1 MNQPTRHLPGLDGLR
16 GIAALVVVFLHGT
29 LFVGNIRYRPDAACL
44 AVDFFFMLSGFVIA
58 HAYDERLAHGMT
70 WRQFM
75 AVRII
80 RLYPMLLLGTAMG
93 AVLFIAAHLAR
104 HGASVMATLLM
115 AAGSFMLLPVGLAAG
130 TVAYPVNIA
139 AWSLF
144 FEFAANALYGSRF
157 GRVGNRHLVA
167 FVVVSGVA
175 MVPMALWGG
184 PYIEIGLGDPA
195 AFLLGFVR
203 VGYPFWVGV
212 LLFRAVDWNR
222 VPKVPIEAIGLTL
235 ALLLLAPVDSALYN
249 LLLVLALFPLIVLF
263 AASAGMGSRTTR
275 ACLALGELSYP
286 LYLVHVPI
294 LRLINWMGDKI
305 HLGLSPWVLIPGGGI
320 LSIVVAHSAAVAFD
334 TLVRGWLSRARNGRE
349 PADAGNP
356 TVRVPG

>member
-104 HGASVMATLLM
+104 HEAGVMATLLM

-144 FEFAANALYGSRF
+144 FEWLFTTVEFPHPTS
-157 GRVGNRHLVA
+157 HLCLIFDGFQDGGCWWQQTVCWL
-167 FVVVSGVA
+167 GV
-175 MVPMALWGG
+175 M
-184 PYIEIGLGDPA
+184 
-195 AFLLGFVR
+195 
-203 VGYPFWVGV
+203 
-212 LLFRAVDWNR
+212 
-222 VPKVPIEAIGLTL
+222 TL
-235 ALLLLAPVDSALYN
+235 MS
-249 LLLVLALFPLIVLF
+249 
-263 AASAGMGSRTTR
+263 
-275 ACLALGELSYP
+275 
-286 LYLVHVPI
+286 
-294 LRLINWMGDKI
+294 
-305 HLGLSPWVLIPGGGI
+305 
-320 LSIVVAHSAAVAFD
+320 
-334 TLVRGWLSRARNGRE
+334 
-349 PADAGNP
+349 
-356 TVRVPG
+356 